1 MEQTSAPMNFIHPQ
15 LTPVATKDEEPSY
28 SSIRIARTQLHDNA
42 AAVFSPHG
50 GGIHGHLAL
59 TMTPTEYLAVAGVA
73 FVAPVNPTSAPVL
86 DSKSKI
92 QTSENVRLHELA
104 KREFRQYH
112 DVDKALRKQL
122 IEATPA
128 TYLQDLRDP
137 NLGYANTTCLQL
149 ITHLR
154 ETYGAIEQ
162 EELDSNTA
170 RMEARWH
177 PPVPIED
184 LFEQLR
190 AGAAFALE
198 GGDVLP
204 PAAVVRLGYTI
215 ILQTGFFENACR
227 EWRAKATK
235 DKSMADFKKH
245 FKKWDKDRKLTLTAG
260 QAGYHGAANHV
271 DTTTITPPVP
281 QLAPVPPPTTELSE
295 LRAEMAAMRVALAAH
310 QAAPTPTV
318 NPHSAPLT
326 LAQKGY
332 CWTHGY
338 SGNLSH
344 TSATCVNTA
353 EGHQK
358 TATHTNRLGGTEKV
372 WSRMDRRIPR

>member
-28 SSIRIARTQLHDNA
+28 ASIRIARTQLHDNA

-50 GGIHGHLAL
+50 GGVHGHLAL
-59 TMTPTEYLAVAGVA
+59 TMTDAEYLAVAGEP
-73 FVAPVNPTSAPVL
+73 FVAPVNPKSAPVL

-92 QTSENVRLHELA
+92 QSSENVRLHELA

-154 ETYGAIEQ
+154 DTYGAIEQ

-198 GGDVLP
+198 GGDTLP

-215 ILQTGFFENACR
+215 ILKTGLFENACR
-227 EWRAKATK
+227 EWRAKAPKNKT
-235 DKSMADFKKH
+235 MVDFKKH
-245 FKKWDKDRKLTLTAG
+245 FKKWDKDRKLTLTAE
-260 QAGYHGAANHV
+260 QAGFHGANHV
-271 DTTTITPPVP
+271 DTTIPPPV
-281 QLAPVPPPTTELSE
+281 QNLTTVPPPP
-295 LRAEMAAMRVALAAH
+295 H
-310 QAAPTPTV
+310 Q
-318 NPHSAPLT
+318 
-326 LAQKGY
+326 
-332 CWTHGY
+332 
-338 SGNLSH
+338 
-344 TSATCVNTA
+344 
-353 EGHQK
+353 
-358 TATHTNRLGGTEKV
+358 
-372 WSRMDRRIPR
+372 